1 MGLSLFIIAVTFLP
15 FMTRLLLEL
24 RTTFGWMWN
33 EWQLY
38 SQLWR
43 EILKDQIK
51 VIFSMLPFIS
61 PIVNL
66 AKIVRLSQIDDGDV
80 EAENIQLQI
89 GSLSNWEPFLESLPQ
104 FIVQLYVTI
113 NETPNT
119 SYPHQL

>member
-1 MGLSLFIIAVTFLP
+1 MG
-15 FMTRLLLEL
+15 
-24 RTTFGWMWN
+24 
-33 EWQLY
+33 

-66 AKIVRLSQIDDGDV
+66 AKIVRLSQIDVGDV
-80 EAENIQLQI
+80 EAENIQLQM

-104 FIVQLYVTI
+104 FIVQLYLSI
-113 NETPNT
+113 NNAPNT
-119 SYPHQL
+119 SLSTSIVISILSLSLASASTFL